1 MIFHVSNNII
11 NNLENS
17 QNQSIS
23 RISWIHRLVILVV
36 GGLFVFSGLI
46 KLNDPVGTAIKLEE
60 YFEVFAQD
68 FADFFHYLMPFALSF
83 SVILC
88 TAEVVLGVALIFN
101 YRRRLTI
108 SLLLLLVVFFT
119 FLTFYSAYFNKVTDC
134 GCFGDAIP
142 LTAWQSFGK
151 DVVLTILIGFLF
163 FERKKIKEETGFW
176 RASIVGISLI
186 NSLLIAYIAIQHL
199 PFIDFR
205 VYKIGNSISQLRKPQ
220 ASCQYEY
227 IMEKD
232 GQIFIFKEYPTDNSY
247 TFKEMRTLNS
257 KECSPKITDYNL
269 TSPAGD
275 DFTEE
280 SLQGK
285 KLMIIV
291 HKTQNTNKE
300 SFKEIN
306 KLVSSLEGS
315 DIQVI
320 AMTSD
325 AANFNEFRH
334 EVQLA
339 VPYYLVDGVVLKT
352 MMRSDPGLMYVEDG
366 VVKGKWHFNDVPD
379 KEGLK

>member
-1 MIFHVSNNII
+1 LKNT
-11 NNLENS
+11 
-17 QNQSIS
+17 QNQTIPHL
-23 RISWIHRLVILVV
+23 SWFHRLVILFV
-36 GGLFVFSGLI
+36 GGLFIFSGLI

-68 FADFFHYLMPFALSF
+68 FADFFHHFIPFALSL

-101 YRRRLTI
+101 YKRKLTI
-108 SLLLLLVVFFT
+108 ILLLLLIVFFT

-142 LTAWQSFGK
+142 LNPWQSFGK
-151 DVVLTILIGFLF
+151 DIILTVLIGFLF
-163 FERKKIKEETGFW
+163 VERNKMREEGGFW
-176 RASIVGISLI
+176 RTSIVAISLI
-186 NSLLIAYIAIQHL
+186 NSLLIAYIAIEHL

-205 VYKIGNSISQLRKPQ
+205 TYKIGNNIPQLRKPQ
-220 ASCQYEY
+220 APCQYEY
-227 IMEKD
+227 IMEKE
-232 GQIFIFKEYPTDNSY
+232 GKTFTFKEYPTDTTY

-269 TSPAGD
+269 SSPDGN

-285 KLMIIV
+285 KLMVIV
-291 HKTQNTNKE
+291 HKVEKTNKE

-306 KLVSSLEGS
+306 TLLKSLEGS

-320 AMTSD
+320 VLTSD
-325 AANFNEFRH
+325 AANFSEFRH

-339 VPYYLVDGVVLKT
+339 APYYLADGVVLKT
-352 MMRSDPGLMYVEDG
+352 IMRSDPGLMYIEDG
-366 VVKGKWHFNDVPD
+366 TVKGKWHYNDIPD
-379 KEGLK
+379 KEKIK